1 MIKDHIKTY
10 TSLTTACLLWT
21 ASTIVKPVY
30 ISSGFLLR
38 AIGKANLKQMAKDDP
53 QYDPRHGDLSWTY
66 EPEHSEHEESKKNPN
81 HATSFSEVLEHYS
94 K

>member
-1 MIKDHIKTY
+1 MIKDHIKAY

-30 ISSGFLLR
+30 ISSGFVLR
-38 AIGKANLKQMAKDDP
+38 TIGKANQKQMAKDAQQETTP
-53 QYDPRHGDLSWTY
+53 VVNL
-66 EPEHSEHEESKKNPN
+66 N